1 MSTVVVVKKEGRVV
15 IAADTLLS
23 FGDTKCR
30 GKYIG
35 NKDKILKFKD
45 NYIGIVGSSAH
56 SNVFYSIINNYADLL
71 SFKSKEDIFESY
83 LKLHPILKEKYFLTT
98 QEGDQSEQVYESSQ
112 INAVIAN
119 RYGIF
124 GVFSWR
130 EVYEYERFWA
140 IGSGSSYAL
149 GAMYAAYDLLMTP
162 EMIAKAG
169 VEAGAE
175 FDNASALPQTFYSI
189 ELKAIKNEKNKTL

>member
-1 MSTVVVVKKEGRVV
+1 MSTVVVVKKAGRVV

-23 FGDTKCR
+23 FGDTKCQ

-35 NKDKILKFKD
+35 NKDKIIKFKD

-56 SNVFYSIINNYADLL
+56 SNVFYSVINNYGDFL
-71 SFKSKEDIFESY
+71 SFESKEDIFESY
-83 LKLHPILKEKYFLTT
+83 LRLHPILKEKYFLTT
-98 QEGDQSEQVYESSQ
+98 QEGEQSEQVYESSQ
-112 INAVIAN
+112 INALVAN

-124 GVFSWR
+124 GLFSWR

-149 GAMYAAYDLLMTP
+149 GAMCATYDLLNTP
-162 EMIAKAG
+162 EMIAKAA

-175 FDNASALPQTFYSI
+175 FDNSSSLPQTLYSL
-189 ELKAIKNEKNKTL
+189 ELKAAKTKK